1 MSNAAGRGQI
11 LHQELGH
18 PAEMLQVLGKGIDL
32 AHTQGQVDMEFSTGR
47 DVMLWQKIL
56 KLNLLPK
63 AVFKRGNEK
72 SPMHRL
78 TQRRGFAVARV

>member
-47 DVMLWQKIL
+47 DVML
-56 KLNLLPK
+56 
-63 AVFKRGNEK
+63 
-72 SPMHRL
+72 
-78 TQRRGFAVARV
+78 